1 MVQSQEQHSEV
12 LLRIG
17 AVARQA
23 RVSIDTVRYYERRG
37 LLTPAGRLP
46 SGYRLYTPAAVATI
60 ALARRLQSLGMTLDE
75 VADAL
80 QAHDRPDATC
90 ESERWRLEA
99 VLDRTRARLAELTAV
114 QNDLQAV
121 LAHCGAGCCELR
133 TDSGSRVTADT
144 TRAFRRER

>member
-1 MVQSQEQHSEV
+1 MVQSQDRDEGQ

-23 RVSIDTVRYYERRG
+23 EVSIDTVRYYERRG

-46 SGYRLYTPAAVATI
+46 SGYRQYTPAAVATI
-60 ALARRLQSLGMTLDE
+60 TLARRLQSLGMTLDE

-80 QAHDRPDATC
+80 RAHDRPDSTC

-114 QNDLQAV
+114 HDDLTAV
-121 LAHCGAGCCELR
+121 LQRCSDGQCDLR
-133 TDSGSRVTADT
+133 AESAPRP
-144 TRAFRRER
+144 R